1 MLTTPGGWLL
11 VLAVLAPFVG
21 VLAGLALGGRNA
33 QRVAALLLPVGLAV
47 AAGIAWTLLQSGDT
61 VVYLLGGWAPPLGIA
76 LRADGLSVV
85 MMLAVAVVICGIGVY
100 ARADFGSAAGTPEK
114 RAPFAFWL
122 LLLAVWGSLNLVF
135 VSGDLF
141 TLYVALELLT
151 FSGVPLVCLDGRGET
166 LRAALRYLL
175 FALAGSLLY
184 LLGAVLLYGG
194 YGTLDIALLAGR
206 IRPEPIAWTA
216 AALMTVGLL
225 AKTALFPLHIW
236 LPPAHAGAPAAASAV
251 LSALVIK
258 GSWFLVVRLWF
269 DVMPG
274 VVTLPAAQLLAGLG
288 AAAIVV
294 GSVVALR
301 QERLKLLVAY
311 STIAQIGYLFLMFPL
326 AFDASGST
334 LVHGAALTGG
344 LLQAVSHATAKAG
357 MFMAAGLIYA
367 ALGHDRIADL
377 GGVARAM
384 PVTVLTFAVAGLA
397 LMGVVPS
404 GAYLAKKLLLDAAD
418 SSGQWWWTMVLQG
431 GAAFTA
437 GYVVLVLANALRRP
451 RRSGQAGE
459 ARLATLGIRGAGAR
473 PVLAAARVRRLGP
486 VPGKLISN
494 PLAPK
499 ELGSTLL
506 VVLGGALLALGLSR
520 RPLLGRRRRS
530 DGPVRRATVAAGMR
544 FEQADAFLRR
554 WPSASLGLLVAGGAV
569 RRIDAR
575 AGSLMSGAQ
584 DRQLSRGAL
593 VALVVG
599 SMVGAGIFTLPA
611 AFGRTTGVLGA
622 LIAWCI
628 AGAGMLMLAFVFQT
642 LSRRRP
648 DLDAGIYAYAKAG
661 FGNYLGFT
669 AAFGYWVACCLA
681 DVAC

>member
-1 MLTTPGGWLL
+1 MRVVLTTPGGWLL

-21 VLAGLALGGRNA
+21 VLAGLALGGRGA
-33 QRVAALLLPVGLAV
+33 QRVAALVLPIGLAV
-47 AAGIAWTLLQSGDT
+47 AAGTAWTLVQTGDT
-61 VVYLLGGWAPPLGIA
+61 MVYLLGGWAPPLGIA
-76 LRADGLSVV
+76 LRADGLSAA
-85 MMLAVAVVICGIGVY
+85 MLLAIAVVVCGIGIY
-100 ARADFGSAAGTPEK
+100 ARADFGTAAGEPEK
-114 RAPFAFWL
+114 RASFVYWL

-206 IRPEPIAWTA
+206 IRPEPVAWAA

-274 VVTLPAAQLLAGLG
+274 VVTLPSAQLLAGLG

-326 AFDASGST
+326 AFDAGGGT

-357 MFMAAGLIYA
+357 MFMAAGLVYA

-377 GGVARAM
+377 GGIARRM
-384 PVTVLTFAVAGLA
+384 PTTVLTFAISGLA

-404 GAYLAKKLLLDAAD
+404 GAYLAKKLLLEAAGN
-418 SSGQWWWTMVLQG
+418 SGQWWWTIVLQG

-437 GYVVLVLANALRRP
+437 AYVVLVLANALRRP
-451 RRSGQAGE
+451 AAPVTLAKPVS
-459 ARLATLGIRGAGAR
+459 RLSEYAA
-473 PVLAAARVRRLGP
+473 LALALCSLLLAFAALGP
-486 VPGKLISN
+486 VPGNLISN
-494 PLAPK
+494 PFALK
-499 ELGSTLL
+499 ELGPTLL
-506 VVLGGALLALGLSR
+506 VLLGGALLAVGLSR
-520 RPLLGRRRRS
+520 RPLSGS
-530 DGPVRRATVAAGMR
+530 AAADGPLRRATVATGTG
-544 FEQADAFLRR
+544 FEHADTFLRR
-554 WPSASLGLLVAGGAV
+554 WPSASLALILLVA
-569 RRIDAR
+569 
-575 AGSLMSGAQ
+575 LFSG
-584 DRQLSRGAL
+584 
-593 VALVVG
+593 
-599 SMVGAGIFTLPA
+599 
-611 AFGRTTGVLGA
+611 
-622 LIAWCI
+622 
-628 AGAGMLMLAFVFQT
+628 LMLA
-642 LSRRRP
+642 RGP
-648 DLDAGIYAYAKAG
+648 
-661 FGNYLGFT
+661 
-669 AAFGYWVACCLA
+669 
-681 DVAC
+681 

>member
-1 MLTTPGGWLL
+1 MLTTSGGWLL
-11 VLAVLAPFVG
+11 LVAVLAPFVG

-33 QRVAALLLPVGLAV
+33 QRVAMLTLPIGLA
-47 AAGIAWTLLQSGDT
+47 AAGGIGWTLLQSGDT

-76 LRADGLSVV
+76 LRADGLSAV
-85 MMLAVAVVICGIGVY
+85 MLLAVAVVVCGIAAY
-100 ARADFGSAAGTPEK
+100 ARADFGSVAGEPAP
-114 RAPFAFWL
+114 RASVVYWL

-151 FSGVPLVCLDGRGET
+151 FSGVPLVCLDGKGET

-206 IRPEPIAWTA
+206 IRPEPIAWAA

-326 AFDASGST
+326 AFDASGT
-334 LVHGAALTGG
+334 ALVHGAALTGG

-384 PVTVLTFAVAGLA
+384 PVTVLTFAVSGLA

-404 GAYLAKKLLLDAAD
+404 GAYLAKKLLLESAD
-418 SSGQWWWTMVLQG
+418 GSGQWWWTMVLQG

-437 GYVVLVLANALRRP
+437 GYVVLVLTNALRRP
-451 RRSGQAGE
+451 SAPLKLVKRVS
-459 ARLATLGIRGAGAR
+459 RLSEFAALG
-473 PVLAAARVRRLGP
+473 LALASLLLAFAALGP
-486 VPGKLISN
+486 VPSSLISN
-494 PLAPK
+494 PLLPK
-499 ELGSTLL
+499 ELGPTLL
-506 VVLGGALLALGLSR
+506 VVLGGVLLALGLSR
-520 RPLLGRRRRS
+520 RALFGVDS
-530 DGPVRRATVAAGMR
+530 IDGPVRRVTVAAGKGI
-544 FEQADAFLRR
+544 ELADSFLRR
-554 WPSASLGLLVAGGAV
+554 WPSAGLAL
-569 RRIDAR
+569 
-575 AGSLMSGAQ
+575 LM
-584 DRQLSRGAL
+584 L
-593 VALVVG
+593 VALFG
-599 SMVGAGIFTLPA
+599 WSM
-611 AFGRTTGVLGA
+611 
-622 LIAWCI
+622 
-628 AGAGMLMLAFVFQT
+628 
-642 LSRRRP
+642 LSRN
-648 DLDAGIYAYAKAG
+648 L
-661 FGNYLGFT
+661 
-669 AAFGYWVACCLA
+669 
-681 DVAC
+681 